1 MSIKLVKINQ
11 QSIKNFFYAN
21 IYQLFELNLF
31 HLFLLL
37 VIKPNLKLF
46 TLDIYSE
53 FIIHKNTKIVSI

>member
-21 IYQLFELNLF
+21 IYQLNLF